1 MEKLIEYLIDLAKS
15 WPTYLILAVVVFV
28 FCVCQ
33 IDNLVKFKASVC
45 GLFSGISR
53 RARKGQIA
61 NSLRGSILSAAKKK
75 EFTSL
80 GILPSDMKIVWA
92 DNDTVSSFFA
102 DNKVVIR
109 IKQDE
114 NPNVNYV
121 KILSQFVTTGLFK
134 NGRHYFD
141 DTVLRAADLV
151 VAQDIVAT
159 SRPTAHKEF
168 LDHVYTPAIENDPN
182 VKSDYDML
190 CNLSKAGL
198 LYLVYLNELNKMQ
211 ASMIGQLPDECLR
224 AESREVLYFLN
235 NIAIKKSDNPD
246 ELNICNN
253 YFKFGIV
260 YAINDRTMR
269 HSGYKAHQRVIQKL
283 IENEYKTIYVIA
295 SGRKRDSAKEIAY
308 EAKNSIPEIVSS
320 STHKFKGTHI
330 STGKRTEGIC
340 VELNTY

>member
-1 MEKLIEYLIDLAKS
+1 MEKLIEYLIGLTKG
-15 WPTYLILAVVVFV
+15 WPVYLVLIIVIFG

-33 IDNLVKFKASVC
+33 IDNLVKFKALVC
-45 GLFSGISR
+45 GLFSSISR
-53 RARKGQIA
+53 RARKGKIA

-80 GILPSDMKIVWA
+80 GILPSDMKIIWA
-92 DNDTVSSFFA
+92 DNDTVTSFFA

-109 IKQDE
+109 IRQDE

-121 KILSQFVTTGLFK
+121 KILSQFVTTGLFR

-141 DTVLRAADLV
+141 DTVLQAADLV

-168 LDHVYTPAIENDPN
+168 LDYVYTPVIENNPN

-190 CNLSKAGL
+190 CNISKAGL
-198 LYLVYLNELNKMQ
+198 FYLVYLNELNKVQ
-211 ASMIGQLPDECLR
+211 SSMIGQPPDTCLQ
-224 AESREVLYFLN
+224 AESRELLSFLN
-235 NIAIKKSDNPD
+235 NIALKTSDNPD
-246 ELNICNN
+246 DLNISNN

-260 YAINDRTMR
+260 FAISDRTMR
-269 HSGYKAHQRVIQKL
+269 YSGYAAHQRAIQKL
-283 IENEYKTIYVIA
+283 VANEYKTIYVIA
-295 SGRKRDSAKEIAY
+295 SGRKRDSAKDIAY

-320 STHKFKGTHI
+320 ATHKFKGVHI
-330 STGKRTEGIC
+330 TTRKRTDGIC